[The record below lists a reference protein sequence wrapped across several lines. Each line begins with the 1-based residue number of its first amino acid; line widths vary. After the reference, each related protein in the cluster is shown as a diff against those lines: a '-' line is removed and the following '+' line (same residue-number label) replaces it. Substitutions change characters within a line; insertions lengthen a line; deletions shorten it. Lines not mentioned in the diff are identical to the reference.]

1 MRHYR
6 NKWLF
11 AAILA
16 FGIILS
22 SLQARAEVETISVKA
37 GDFVSKSVS
46 ISPGYA
52 VMFQFPQ
59 DVMAMTL
66 ADQTS
71 FSCEKMPTDMTR
83 VLCKPLTTSAFS
95 TNLVV
100 SSDSNEFNIVMNTD
114 PSGKVHPFKYIF
126 STGGFS
132 AQAKGQGQVVPST
145 PNSSGALP
153 LANLILDHY
162 DSLSCSQKGSSA
174 SLQFRCLDIIE
185 IGAEKYIRFLLTGK
199 SAESVRVVK
208 ILFSEEVLGGL
219 TGLSISSGSSLN
231 AEYSLKND
239 EISREEQVYGVLKL
253 PSTTL
258 SEANRLSLV
267 IMTDRGNDQDV
278 RVYGL

>member
-1 MRHYR
+1 MRLSR
-6 NKWLF
+6 NKLCF
-11 AAILA
+11 ATTLA
-16 FGIILS
+16 VAVISFS
-22 SLQARAEVETISVKA
+22 QARAEVETISVKA
-37 GDFVSKSVS
+37 GEFVSKSVS

-59 DVMAMTL
+59 DVTALTL

-71 FSCEKMPTDMTR
+71 FSCEKMPTDLTR

-100 SSDSNEFNIVMNTD
+100 SSNSNEFNIVMNTD

-126 STGGFS
+126 STGGS
-132 AQAKGQGQVVPST
+132 SGQVKGQGQPIPSL
-145 PNSSGALP
+145 PNSGVTLP
-153 LANLILDHY
+153 LADLILDHY
-162 DSLSCSQKGSSA
+162 DSQACSQKGVSDA
-174 SLQFRCLDIIE
+174 LQFRCLDIIE
-185 IGAEKYIRFLLTGK
+185 IGAERYVRFLLTGK

-208 ILFSEEVLGGL
+208 MLFSEEVLGGL

-239 EISREEQVYGVLKL
+239 AIGREEQVYGVLKL
-253 PSTTL
+253 PRTTL
-258 SEANRLSLV
+258 SEAKRLSLV
-267 IMTDRGNDQDV
+267 IMTDHGQDQDV

>member
-1 MRHYR
+1 MRHSR
-6 NKWLF
+6 NKLF
-11 AAILA
+11 GAVILA
-16 FGIILS
+16 IAVLTS
-22 SLQARAEVETISVKA
+22 SSQARAEVETISVKP
-37 GDFVSKSVS
+37 GEFVGKSVS

-59 DVMAMTL
+59 DVTALTL

-100 SSDSNEFNIVMNTD
+100 SSDSNEFNIVMTTD
-114 PSGKVHPFKYIF
+114 PSGKVHPFKYVF
-126 STGGFS
+126 STGGS
-132 AQAKGQGQVVPST
+132 SGQVKGQGDVILST
-145 PNSSGALP
+145 PNSGGALP
-153 LANLILDHY
+153 LADLILDHY
-162 DSLSCSQKGSSA
+162 SSQACSQKAASD
-174 SLQFRCLDIIE
+174 SLQFRCLDRID
-185 IGAEKYIRFLLTGK
+185 IGSQSYVRFLLTGK
-199 SAESVRVVK
+199 SPESVRVVK
-208 ILFSEEVLGGL
+208 MLFSEEVLGGL

-258 SEANRLSLV
+258 SEAKRLSLV
-267 IMTDRGNDQDV
+267 IMTDRGIDHDV

>member
-1 MRHYR
+1 MRHTK
-6 NKWLF
+6 NKWPF
-11 AAILA
+11 AATLVIA
-16 FGIILS
+16 VILS
-22 SLQARAEVETISVKA
+22 SSQVWAEVETISVKA
-37 GDFVSKSVS
+37 GEFVSKSVS

-52 VMFQFPQ
+52 VMFQFPE
-59 DVMAMTL
+59 DVTALTL

-114 PSGKVHPFKYIF
+114 PSGKVHPFKYVF
-126 STGGFS
+126 STGGS
-132 AQAKGQGQVVPST
+132 SGQSKGQGQVIPST

-153 LANLILDHY
+153 LADLILDHY
-162 DSLSCSQKGSSA
+162 DSQACSPKGSSA

-185 IGAEKYIRFLLTGK
+185 IGAERYIRFLLIGK

-208 ILFSEEVLGGL
+208 MLFSEEVLGGL

-239 EISREEQVYGVLKL
+239 EISHEEKVYGVLKL

-258 SEANRLSLV
+258 SEAKRLSLV
-267 IMTDRGNDQDV
+267 IMTDRGKDQDV